1 VRIGFV
7 LLFGWLGALTAWAAP
22 DSVKLT
28 FPAQAEYLVWVQSE
42 SETFLTDRATNIQGT
57 SGEVKVVAAG
67 DKPSVYVLDGTSNLL
82 AIKGLSEVKDGAW
95 SLKKDDFSRIAR
107 LDLTAETTKGKVAS
121 GLFRVR
127 VGDQTRTALL
137 TPEDKGRITIWNL
150 PPGPVEVVFETKAGE
165 KTLATPA
172 QRVQLNREAGRVG
185 VLVTADDAAPV
196 VEQEKDP
203 ATGREPGAGALPG
216 SLPTEPAAPRA
227 SGGVSPLVS
236 LLTGLIGLA
245 AVGGVI
251 FWLLKYKGD
260 QVQGFL
266 KQAGLAQAAPT
277 ADDGDPTPPVAIPQ
291 RQGPGEKIV
300 LDPVATPMANP
311 MTASVAPV
319 AAPSSPRLVLSTG
332 SQFPLT
338 PGTFELGR
346 EVAGPLAM
354 PQESS
359 VSRRHAQFEWDGAH
373 LTVTDLGS
381 TNGTYVRGTKITGPT
396 PILPGDTVQCGA
408 IVLRFEG

>member
-1 VRIGFV
+1 MRIGFV

-67 DKPSVYVLDGTSNLL
+67 EKPSVYVLDGKTNLL
-82 AIKGLSEVKDGAW
+82 AVKPLGEVKDAAW
-95 SLKKDDFSRIAR
+95 TLKKEDFTRIAR
-107 LDLTAETTKGKVAS
+107 LDLTAETSKGKVAS
-121 GLFRVR
+121 GLFRVKT
-127 VGDQTRTALL
+127 GDQTRTALL
-137 TPEDKGRITIWNL
+137 TPDDKGRVTLWNL
-150 PPGPVEVVFETKAGE
+150 PPGPVEVVFETKSGE
-165 KTLATPA
+165 KTLATSA
-172 QRVQLNREAGRVG
+172 QRVELSREAGRVG

-203 ATGREPGAGALPG
+203 ATGQEPGAAAPAGARPG
-216 SLPTEPAAPRA
+216 DAPAPRA
-227 SGGVSPLVS
+227 SGGVSPIVS

-260 QVQGFL
+260 QVQDFL
-266 KQAGLAQAAPT
+266 RQAGLAQAAPT

-300 LDPVATPMANP
+300 LDPVATPVATP
-311 MTASVAPV
+311 VAAPV
-319 AAPSSPRLVLSTG
+319 AAPSSPRLVLSSG
-332 SQFPLT
+332 SPVPLV
-338 PGTFELGR
+338 PGSMELGR
-346 EVAGPLAM
+346 EVTGPLAM

-381 TNGTYVRGTKITGPT
+381 TNGTYVRGTKISGPT
-396 PILPGDTVQCGA
+396 PVLPGDTVQCGA